1 MVELRDIA
9 ARLSAGAKG
18 RTEAD
23 IQSDL
28 RTLLLLAGS
37 LGLVEED
44 LEVFLEAPAGGGRR
58 IDIEVGATV
67 IEVKKSVRPGRAL
80 DAAIA
85 QLATYVR
92 HRTEELSHR
101 HVGVL
106 TDGQTWILYH
116 LQPAG
121 DLAEVSRIR
130 IRDKGDGERLVAWL
144 EAVLATREGVAPTPR
159 EIVKRLGADSPAA
172 QLDLADLR
180 ALYAACR
187 ANPEVQVKREL
198 WARLLLSALGAGF
211 EDSDELFVTHT
222 YLVLTAEL
230 IAHEVMGLPTD
241 PASTDV
247 RDLLEGQQFAMSG
260 LHGVVEA
267 DFFDWPAIVPH
278 GQPVISA
285 IARRLSRFSWR
296 EVEHDVLKA
305 LYESVI
311 DGDTRR
317 RLGEYYTPDWLAE
330 KMVAERFQDPLNQRL
345 LDPACGSGTFLFW
358 AVRRALQSCDAAG
371 MDNKAAVAHVVSQIQ
386 GMDLHPVAVT
396 LARVTYLLALT
407 PDRLI
412 DREEL
417 TVPVFLGDSL
427 RWEQED
433 TLRSEDGITVR
444 TTDPLEMIEDE
455 SKLHFPE
462 SVIEEPQ
469 RFDRLVAELATKA
482 AKRKPKTKPP
492 SIKGLL
498 NRHKVTGDEDR
509 QAVEIAFKK
518 LCRLHDSGRDHVWSY
533 YIRNLMRPLSFMRPD
548 GQVDLLIGNPPW
560 LSYRSMPRKLQRTY
574 QSLARERGLW
584 AGGKVATNQDL
595 SDLFA
600 ARSIE
605 QYLREGGSF
614 AFVMPHGVL
623 SRRQYEG
630 FRNGDWGSERREA
643 KARFAA
649 PEDLAKVKPPP
660 FTNASCVISGTKSRS
675 AGALPASSIEWTGR
689 LSSRQ
694 TNWAEAARDLQ
705 SSGRDVIA
713 ASDAHESPYRAHF
726 QQGASLVPRMLV
738 TVEEVEEG
746 PIGVASGRVRVR
758 SARSANEKPPW
769 KNLPALEGVIER
781 RFVRPMHVGATI
793 LAYRA
798 REPQLAVIPHFGDEL
813 IDGASE
819 HLDEFPGLAAYW
831 RQAEEIWEANRA
843 PATRL
848 SLRQQVD
855 FRNKLS
861 KQFPLAEHRVLYTK
875 SGQHLAACRIHDREE
890 VIDHKLYW
898 AAVADL
904 EEARYLCAVLN
915 SQVLADAVV
924 GLQARGQHNPRDFDM
939 HIFALGF
946 PLFDSADGS
955 HRQLAQLAARAEA
968 VAAQVIIDPGW
979 QFQKARRVVREALRE
994 DGVSTLIDAA
1004 VAELLVTGPNAPA
1017 EEDAGSQSTS
1027 SELMGPL
1034 SEKER
1039 EAKER
1044 RSKGR
1049 PRKSRKNQAKRPAP
1063 KPLKSPIDRHSSDA
1077 VDKPGEI
1084 ERNRR

>member
-1 MVELRDIA
+1 M
-9 ARLSAGAKG
+9 
-18 RTEAD
+18 
-23 IQSDL
+23 
-28 RTLLLLAGS
+28 
-37 LGLVEED
+37 
-44 LEVFLEAPAGGGRR
+44 
-58 IDIEVGATV
+58 
-67 IEVKKSVRPGRAL
+67 
-80 DAAIA
+80 
-85 QLATYVR
+85 
-92 HRTEELSHR
+92 
-101 HVGVL
+101 
-106 TDGQTWILYH
+106 
-116 LQPAG
+116 
-121 DLAEVSRIR
+121 
-130 IRDKGDGERLVAWL
+130 
-144 EAVLATREGVAPTPR
+144 
-159 EIVKRLGADSPAA
+159 
-172 QLDLADLR
+172 
-180 ALYAACR
+180 
-187 ANPEVQVKREL
+187 
-198 WARLLLSALGAGF
+198 
-211 EDSDELFVTHT
+211 
-222 YLVLTAEL
+222 LTAEL

-267 DFFDWPAIVPH
+267 DFFDWPAIIPQ
-278 GQPVISA
+278 GQPVIAA
-285 IARRLSRFSWR
+285 IARRLSRFAWR
-296 EVEHDVLKA
+296 DVEHDVLKA

-311 DGDTRR
+311 DADTRR

-330 KMVAERFQDPLNQRL
+330 KMVAERFQDPLNQRV

-371 MDNKAAVAHVVSQIQ
+371 MDNQAAVAHVVSQIQ

-407 PDRLI
+407 PDRLV

-417 TVPVFLGDSL
+417 TVPVFLGDSV

-462 SVIEEPQ
+462 GVIEEPQ
-469 RFDRLVAELATKA
+469 RFDRLVAELASKA

-498 NRHKVTGDEDR
+498 NRHKVTGDDDR

-574 QSLARERGLW
+574 QALARERGLW

-600 ARSIE
+600 ARSVE
-605 QYLREGGSF
+605 QYLKEGGSF

-630 FRNGDWGSERREA
+630 FRSGEWGSEQVGVKA
-643 KARFAA
+643 KFAA

-660 FTNASCVISGTKSRS
+660 FTNASCVVSGTKARL
-675 AGALPASSIEWTGR
+675 AGALPASAIEWTGR
-689 LSSRQ
+689 LSSPQ
-694 TNWAEAARDLQ
+694 IGWADAARELQ

-713 ASDAHESPYRAHF
+713 ASDAHESPYRTRF

-738 TVEEVEEG
+738 TVEEAEEG
-746 PIGVASGRVRVR
+746 PIGVTSGRVRVR

-769 KNLPALEGVIER
+769 KSLPALDGVVER
-781 RFVRPMHVGATI
+781 RFVCPMHVGATI

-798 REPQLAVIPHFGDEL
+798 REPQLAIVPYLGDEL
-813 IDGASE
+813 IDGSSE
-819 HLDEFPGLAAYW
+819 RLDEFPGLAAYW
-831 RQAEEIWEANRA
+831 REAEDVWETNRA
-843 PATRL
+843 AATRL

-861 KQFPLAEHRVLYTK
+861 KQFPLPEHRVLYTK
-875 SGQHLAACRIHDREE
+875 SGQHLAACRLNDEDA
-890 VIDHKLYW
+890 VVDHTLYL
-898 AAVADL
+898 AAVASV

-915 SQVLADAVV
+915 SQVLADAVL
-924 GLQARGQHNPRDFDM
+924 GLQARGQHNPRHFDTYV
-939 HIFALGF
+939 FALGF
-946 PLFDSADGS
+946 PIFDPTKGS
-955 HRQLAQLAARAEA
+955 HRQLVQLAARAEA
-968 VAAQVIIDPGW
+968 VAAAVDIDPAW
-979 QFQKARRVVREALRE
+979 QFQKARGVMRDALRE
-994 DGVSTLIDAA
+994 DGVSTLVDAA
-1004 VAELLVTGPNAPA
+1004 VVELLASGPDVPS
-1017 EEDAGSQSTS
+1017 EEDEPLESTPPG
-1027 SELMGPL
+1027 LMDVL
-1034 SEKER
+1034 SEAKR
-1039 EAKER
+1039 TAKER
-1044 RSKGR
+1044 RPKRRGR
-1049 PRKSRKNQAKRPAP
+1049 NSTKTRAKPSTRQPV
-1063 KPLKSPIDRHSSDA
+1063 KSPIDRT
-1077 VDKPGEI
+1077 
-1084 ERNRR
+1084 

>member
-1 MVELRDIA
+1 MVELTRITE
-9 ARLSAGAKG
+9 RLSGGAKG

-23 IQSDL
+23 IQSDVRL
-28 RTLLLLAGS
+28 LLLLAES
-37 LGLVEED
+37 LGLVEEN

-58 IDIEVGATV
+58 IDVEIGATV
-67 IEVKKSVRPGRAL
+67 IEVKKSVRPGRSL
-80 DAAIA
+80 DAAID
-85 QLATYVR
+85 QLAVYVR
-92 HRTEELSHR
+92 QRTEGLSHR
-101 HVGVL
+101 HIGVL

-116 LQPAG
+116 LEPAG

-144 EAVLATREGVAPTPR
+144 ETVLATREGVAPTPR

-211 EDSDELFVTHT
+211 EDSDELFVIHT

-230 IAHEVMGLPTD
+230 IAHEVMGLSTD

-247 RDLLEGQQFAMSG
+247 RDLLAGQQFALSG

-278 GQPVISA
+278 GKPVIAA
-285 IARRLSRFSWR
+285 IARRLSRFAWR

-330 KMVAERFQDPLNQRL
+330 KMVAERFQDPLNQRV

-407 PDRLI
+407 PDRLV

-462 SVIEEPQ
+462 GVIEEPQ

-533 YIRNLMRPLSFMRPD
+533 YIRNLMRPLSFMRSD

-574 QSLARERGLW
+574 QALAKERGLW

-600 ARSIE
+600 ARSVE
-605 QYLREGGSF
+605 QYLREGGAF

-630 FRNGDWGSERREA
+630 FRSGDWGSERAGARA
-643 KARFAA
+643 KFST

-660 FTNASCVISGTKSRS
+660 FPNASCVVSGTKAKS
-675 AGALPASSIEWTGR
+675 AGALPSSSIEWTGR
-689 LSSRQ
+689 LSSPQ
-694 TNWAEAARDLQ
+694 ISWADAARDFK
-705 SSGRDVIA
+705 SSGRDVVA
-713 ASDAHESPYRAHF
+713 ASDVHESPYRAHF

-738 TVEEVEEG
+738 TVEEVDEG

-769 KNLPALEGVIER
+769 KTLPALTGVIER
-781 RFVRPMHVGATI
+781 RFVRPMHLGATI
-793 LAYRA
+793 LAYRVQ
-798 REPQLAVIPHFGDEL
+798 EPQLAIVPHLGDEL
-813 IDGASE
+813 IEGSSDRI
-819 HLDEFPGLAAYW
+819 DEFPGLAAYW
-831 RQAEEIWEANRA
+831 REAEEVWEGNRA

-848 SLRQQVD
+848 SLREQVD

-875 SGQHLAACRIHDREE
+875 SGQHLAACRIHDREA

-898 AAVADL
+898 AAVADA
-904 EEARYLCAVLN
+904 EEARYLCGVLN

-946 PLFDSADGS
+946 PLFDPRDGS
-955 HRQLAQLAARAEA
+955 HRQLAQLAARAER
-968 VAAQVIIDPGW
+968 VAAEVFIDPNW
-979 QFQKARRVVREALRE
+979 QFQKGRRMVREALRE
-994 DGVSTLIDAA
+994 DGVSNLIDAA
-1004 VAELLVTGPNAPA
+1004 VVELLATGLDAPA
-1017 EEDAGSQSTS
+1017 EEDARLQSAPP
-1027 SELMGPL
+1027 ELMDAF
-1034 SEKER
+1034 SEAER
-1039 EAKER
+1039 AAGKR
-1044 RSKGR
+1044 QPK
-1049 PRKSRKNQAKRPAP
+1049 RKANRKKKTRAQSPMPQAP
-1063 KPLKSPIDRHSSDA
+1063 KSPIDRT
-1077 VDKPGEI
+1077 
-1084 ERNRR
+1084 